1 MSTKYYESQQKILER
16 MLGRINGLSTIEGST
31 TYIQHSPMAIELE
44 NVKLQMDEIV
54 NRNNIITAYENGYED
69 EVVKYAEADG
79 VDRKQ
84 SHYSVGKQTF
94 FGTPN
99 TVVPVGTKFGDEAN
113 GRMYETLTNGTI
125 DNTGKC
131 TVLSKSCDNGLKYNA
146 NPSELK
152 YLPIKIS
159 GVTGTTNE
167 EKYTG
172 GTDIESIDDLF
183 YRHQLKVRASAN
195 GCNKAQYELWAT
207 SVDGVGSVKVYSL
220 KDETLT
226 TKRGHVC
233 IVITDSD
240 RKGATPELCQKVKD
254 YIDPNDGDGSGVA
267 PVNAIV
273 HVISAVELPLNFE
286 LKLKVETGYVLDEVK
301 QQIVN
306 VFAEYLK
313 KNAFSTTTLSVTR
326 LGSLIYTV
334 DGVKDYTDLLING
347 ADDVVNISENEI
359 AVVGDVIVNA

>member
-1 MSTKYYESQQKILER
+1 MSTKYYESQQKILDR
-16 MLGRINGLSTIEGST
+16 MLGRISGLSTIEGST
-31 TYIQHSPMAIELE
+31 TYMQHSPIAIELE
-44 NVKLQMDEIV
+44 DIKLQMDEIV
-54 NRNNIITAYENGYED
+54 NRNNIISAYENGYDE

-84 SHYSVGKQTF
+84 ANSATGKQTF

-99 TVVPVGTKFGDEAN
+99 TIIPVGTKFGDKAN
-113 GRMYETLTNGTI
+113 GRMYETVINGKI
-125 DNTGKC
+125 DTTGKC
-131 TVLSKSCDNGLKYNA
+131 TILSISCDKGYKYNA
-146 NPSELK
+146 DIGTLN
-152 YLPIKIS
+152 YLPIAIS

-167 EKYTG
+167 EKFTG

-183 YRHQLKVRASAN
+183 YRHQLKVRASVN

-207 SVDGVGSVKVYSL
+207 SVDGVGNVKVYSL

-240 RKGATPELCQKVKD
+240 RKGATPELCKKVKD

-273 HVISAVELPLNFE
+273 HVISARELPLNISF
-286 LKLKVETGYVLDEVK
+286 KLQVETGYMLDEVK
-301 QQIVN
+301 RQIIN

-313 KNAFSTTTLSVTR
+313 KNAFSTTSLSVTK
-326 LGSLIYTV
+326 LGSLIYTIE
-334 DGVKDYTDLLING
+334 GVKDYTDLLING
-347 ADDVVNISENEI
+347 VDDTVSIAENEM
-359 AVVGDVIVNA
+359 AVVGVVTVNA